1 VTTHDPRPA
10 TRRLTATR
18 RRTSTRRRRT
28 ALMAATAAATGLVAL
43 TACGSGSGSG
53 SGAQDGSGD
62 GSGGSRPRLAVS
74 GAYMPE
80 PVTADMAGGF
90 LTVRNTGGAADR
102 LTSVKSERFGEAQL
116 HSASKQQMKHVNS
129 LPVPADG
136 TLRLARGG
144 NHIMFL
150 KPERKPVKGEKVR
163 VRLHFSR
170 SGDIDVMMPVE
181 ATNFVPKK

>member
-1 VTTHDPRPA
+1 MTTHAPRPA
-10 TRRLTATR
+10 TGRRLTA
-18 RRTSTRRRRT
+18 
-28 ALMAATAAATGLVAL
+28 LLAASVAL
-43 TACGSGSGSG
+43 SALAACGSDSES
-53 SGAQDGSGD
+53 QD

-90 LTVRNTGGAADR
+90 LTVRNTGGTADR
-102 LTSVKSERFGEAQL
+102 LTSVKSKSFGEAQL
-116 HSASKQQMKHVNS
+116 HSTSGQQMQHVNS
-129 LPVPADG
+129 LAVPADG

-163 VRLHFSR
+163 VTLHFSK
-170 SGDIDVMMPVE
+170 SGDIDVTMPVE